1 MVQLRGRL
9 PGRQDPV
16 QPGRQTQRQRR
27 GRVMDT
33 TGILG
38 YFTHID
44 SIPGCVRQR
53 RGGPESHE
61 QAQAEHAEPLH
72 RAVLRRSNVIVM
84 WGKNIGREGGYQN
97 PSDIE

>member
-1 MVQLRGRL
+1 
-9 PGRQDPV
+9 
-16 QPGRQTQRQRR
+16 
-27 GRVMDT
+27 MDT

-72 RAVLRRSNVIVM
+72 RAVLRRSYV
-84 WGKNIGREGGYQN
+84 NIM
-97 PSDIE
+97 